1 MTRCVCVRCGAALS
15 VPLARVALPP
25 HARAAWGDGAHGLP
39 VAMAAGTYAVDPLP
53 SGPPWR
59 TWREAGAEEAARRGA
74 YAPVE
79 ALSYGSPGHLV
90 LAPGDVRGTAF
101 LPGRHG
107 GGCCGIDGSR
117 GPNLACAACGLP
129 VGARVDDCSVWQAV
143 RFDPEAVRSVTT
155 PGVGDAPTEWDRPLF
170 TREENGLAR
179 RARVEVGLG
188 DALAHVLAASGGA
201 PLALPPG
208 PVTDSLG
215 PVLAA
220 LLPAPP
226 PTRTLALAGPGL
238 PVPDADVVLVP
249 SHEVTGELWPTTAT
263 GTLVPLDEPAWRYL
277 VRLRPPLRA
286 PARGRFLPE
295 APERSP
301 RSYEFFPPEPCRF
314 TLRTALTRL
323 PAVREPWLRS
333 VHEKPRGPWETY

>member
-1 MTRCVCVRCGAALS
+1 MGQRR
-15 VPLARVALPP
+15 
-25 HARAAWGDGAHGLP
+25 ARAAGGHGGGY
-39 VAMAAGTYAVDPLP
+39 AA
-53 SGPPWR
+53 
-59 TWREAGAEEAARRGA
+59 
-74 YAPVE
+74 VE

-107 GGCCGIDGSR
+107 GSCCRIDGSR

-143 RFDPEAVRSVTT
+143 RFAPEAVRSVTT

-220 LLPAPP
+220 LPPAPP
-226 PTRTLALAGPGL
+226 PTARWAS
-238 PVPDADVVLVP
+238 PVPGSP
-249 SHEVTGELWPTTAT
+249 SRTRT
-263 GTLVPLDEPAWRYL
+263 
-277 VRLRPPLRA
+277 
-286 PARGRFLPE
+286 
-295 APERSP
+295 SS
-301 RSYEFFPPEPCRF
+301 SYR
-314 TLRTALTRL
+314 RTR
-323 PAVREPWLRS
+323 
-333 VHEKPRGPWETY
+333 